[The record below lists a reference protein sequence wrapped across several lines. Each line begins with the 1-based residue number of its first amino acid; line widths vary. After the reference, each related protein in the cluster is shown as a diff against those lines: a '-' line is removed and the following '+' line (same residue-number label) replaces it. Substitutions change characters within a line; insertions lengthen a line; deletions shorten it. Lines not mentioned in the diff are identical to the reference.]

1 MVFTLKK
8 PPAADIS
15 MLISTDYPL
24 ANVYL
29 TMENHHFIAG
39 EIHYFYDHVQVR
51 KLLVYQR
58 VVTIISLK
66 RDMCP
71 GVKLSRGIS
80 VSPTPSCSAKPQA
93 KFNDPRR
100 GMRAICSRRCS

>member
-1 MVFTLKK
+1 
-8 PPAADIS
+8 

-24 ANVYL
+24 VNVYV
-29 TMENHHFIAG
+29 TMEHHHLIAG
-39 EIHYFYDHVQVR
+39 EIHYFYDHFQVR

-66 RDMCP
+66 KGHVSMCETFP
-71 GVKLSRGIS
+71 GDIIL
-80 VSPTPSCSAKPQA
+80 TPSCSAKPQA